1 VSDLTEEQTMPKIF
15 LLSLFALLSGCVA
28 YPAYYPAPAPTPTHD
43 PVRAQAIANEQCA
56 KSGKVAVK
64 VKPTNCT
71 SQNCTTAYECQ

>member
-1 VSDLTEEQTMPKIF
+1 MPKIF
-15 LLSLFALLSGCVA
+15 LLSLFAMLSGCVA
-28 YPAYYPAPAPTPTHD
+28 YPASAPTPTHD
-43 PVRAQAIANEQCA
+43 PVRAQAVANEQCA